1 MKKTISILFLSLL
14 LTGAGS
20 CIKDT
25 GCQDKTLISEQAAI
39 TGYATANGIT
49 ATAHSSGIYYEIIN
63 PGSGATANLNS
74 TVKVNYVGK
83 YVSNGTIF
91 DQTTVATGP
100 VSFVLGGVI
109 PGWQLGI
116 PLIQKGGSI
125 KLIIP
130 SSLAYGCS
138 GRSPIPSNAILYFEI
153 ELLDVL

>member
-25 GCQDKTLISEQAAI
+25 GCQDKTVQSEQAAI
-39 TGYATANGIT
+39 LAYATANGIT
-49 ATAHSSGIYYEIIN
+49 ATAHSSGLYYEITN

-74 TVKVNYVGK
+74 TVRVNYVGK

-100 VSFVLGGVI
+100 VSFVLGSVI

-130 SSLAYGCS
+130 SSFAYGCA
-138 GRSPIPSNAILYFEI
+138 GRGSIPSNAILYFEI

>member
-25 GCQDKTLISEQAAI
+25 GCQDKTVQSEQAAI
-39 TGYATANGIT
+39 LAYATANGIT
-49 ATAHSSGIYYEIIN
+49 ATAHSSGLYYEITN

-74 TVKVNYVGK
+74 TVRVNYVGK

-100 VSFVLGGVI
+100 VSFVLGSVI

-130 SSLAYGCS
+130 SSFAYGCA
-138 GRSPIPSNAILYFEI
+138 GRGSIPSNAILYFEI
-153 ELLDVL
+153 ELMDVL